1 MICSSMSASLKS
13 LALPAIIYC
22 SAVTNF
28 WPSTVNLEMKDEQGR
43 GKMEEGKVHG
53 REPLAELAIAL
64 FRSPEEDEAVARHDL
79 T

>member
-1 MICSSMSASLKS
+1 
-13 LALPAIIYC
+13 
-22 SAVTNF
+22 
-28 WPSTVNLEMKDEQGR
+28 MKDEQGR